1 MIGTTAFSRTIR
13 SQPGLIFSLWR
24 LARGGR
30 RMARVVEVDGDIVT
44 ITMANGQDRRWDMN
58 LAQGLRVSR
67 HGADVQFPNAGR
79 MWIPW
84 GAFAERDRR
93 WMMAYIEQL
102 QARLARRRSPSSRH
116 GGGRNGE
123 RPVPPHD

>member
-13 SQPGLIFSLWR
+13 SQPGLFFSLWW
-24 LARGGR
+24 LARAGR

-44 ITMANGQDRRWDMN
+44 MTLANGQARRWDMN

-67 HGADVQFPNAGR
+67 CGADVRFPNADR

-93 WMMAYIEQL
+93 WMMDYIEQL
-102 QARLARRRSPSSRH
+102 QAWLARRRATGSR
-116 GGGRNGE
+116 RAE
-123 RPVPPHD
+123 RTRLPHD